1 MILRAT
7 DFMKKTFL
15 FLTSLCALCCC
26 GGSLR
31 IDITGLDEQ
40 IRIKSSVPGTSQSAK
55 PQGKLL
61 QKTSI
66 LPSAN
71 DWKEFQLTFTPLK
84 SGVIYITL
92 RGTNEDPVLVDGFS
106 AIGANLKNG
115 NFETLT
121 PAKTFAVW
129 RSSSKNV
136 VSDPKLVKEGKYCAR
151 VTYTSRL
158 NLKGLKVTADTP
170 VTLKGFFR
178 NEKPAPAQSD
188 LRKKLALP
196 PDSNVVF
203 DPTFDKN
210 KPLVISSGRLELHP
224 TFENCSVYLNLLPEE
239 RNKKLKVE
247 FFYRK
252 AGKGTYLPTLP
263 PAEVVQ
269 EHAWRGSVFN
279 LEENTAY
286 DFKALITAQG
296 YKKEVKGNFRTLNS
310 KVPFETVVLQP
321 GKCTVKI
328 TSGTPDKYKRYTSKG
343 KVITAVNGSEAV
355 FLLKDL
361 KYIIFDDMVIDAQGA
376 QNGFKLDNCS
386 NIIIRNCE
394 VYNFGR
400 KSAGPRYGA
409 SMYYNGGM
417 HDATGKLLYDDLA
430 FRLFQTRN
438 VLIERCFVHDPAY
451 PSQTWLYAHP
461 SGPGCIKVM
470 DCRNTVVRWNDFV
483 GRDERRFIDHIIG
496 PPNGSLRGG
505 FARDADI
512 YGNFFAFSNDDAAE
526 LEGGAMNIRCYGNRI
541 EGTLSGMST
550 GPISLGP
557 SYLIGNLFTNP
568 GDDDGT
574 FSQPYK
580 NGGGTKGVNHT
591 RGKYYA
597 LNNTVGDSWVSKYGM
612 GNFSEPHKEY
622 FPSCKAYLRNNILR
636 CSGRFYHRLWH
647 TFNTDCNG
655 NLLERIPGVDPE
667 LIAKDMEAIKKS
679 GHEKQGIYAKATY
692 NAPLTGDYSLR
703 KNAPGYGKAM
713 IQNNFPNFKHCGAYE
728 GYAHEWFPKRPLH
741 MYADKTELH
750 WLKGDF
756 SLRTIKVTAPG
767 AMKFKAI
774 ASDSFF
780 AVTQKS
786 CKASGKNK
794 EYIYTVK
801 LLPEKMKT
809 PRRYSGAI
817 LFRNE
822 AGLALPVTLFA
833 DGRIPLEKAISDP
846 LRFIRARKISAKMPK
861 YVFEVSVPAPGTY
874 FMMVRGQYAPNL
886 SSGKVN
892 LTCDGQSFKRELPKA
907 SAEWMLLKSFKFRRL
922 VPFELPAGKK
932 KFEFESLNGVTIR
945 EVVLTR
951 EPWVLL
957 RNREYA
963 VKGVK

>member
-1 MILRAT
+1 
-7 DFMKKTFL
+7 MKKNFL
-15 FLTSLCALCCC
+15 FLFAFGALCCC

-31 IDITGLDEQ
+31 VDIIGLDEQ
-40 IRIKSSVPGTSQSAK
+40 IRIKSSVPETSQST
-55 PQGKLL
+55 KLRGNQL

-71 DWKEFQLTFTPLK
+71 VWKEFHLAFTPSR
-84 SGVIYITL
+84 SGVIHITL
-92 RGTNEDPVLVDGFS
+92 RGTNEDPVLIDGFS
-106 AIGANLKNG
+106 AVGIHLPNG
-115 NFETLT
+115 DFESVTSK
-121 PAKTFAVW
+121 KTFSVW
-129 RSSSKNV
+129 GGSSANV
-136 VSDPKLVKEGKYCAR
+136 VSDPKLVKEGKYCGR
-151 VTYTSRL
+151 ITYDSRL
-158 NLKGLKVTADTP
+158 NLKRLKVTANTP

-178 NEKPAPAQSD
+178 NEKKVPTQSD
-188 LRKKLALP
+188 FRKKLALP
-196 PDSNVVF
+196 PNSNVVF
-203 DPTFDKN
+203 DPSFDKN

-224 TFENCSVYLNLLPEE
+224 TYENCSVYLNLLPEE

-247 FFYRK
+247 FFFRK
-252 AGKGTYLPTLP
+252 AGEKNYTSTVP
-263 PAEVVQ
+263 PAEVIQ
-269 EHAWRGSVFN
+269 EHAWRGSLFN
-279 LEENTAY
+279 LKENTSY
-286 DFKALITAQG
+286 DFKAVITG
-296 YKKEVKGNFRTLNS
+296 KSYKKEVPGKFRTLNS
-310 KVPFETVVLQP
+310 KVPFETVLLPP
-321 GKCTVKI
+321 GKITAKI
-328 TSGTPDKYKRYTSKG
+328 LSGTPAKYKRYTSNG
-343 KVITAVNGSEAV
+343 KMITAVKGSTAV
-355 FLLKDL
+355 FELANMEN
-361 KYIIFDDMVIDAQGA
+361 IIFENMVIDAKGA
-376 QNGFKLDNCS
+376 QHGFKLDNCR

-394 VYNFGR
+394 IFNFGR
-400 KSAGPRYGA
+400 KSAGPRFSA
-409 SMYYNGGM
+409 DMYYNGG
-417 HDATGKLLYDDLA
+417 HYNEAGQLLYDDVA
-430 FRLFQTRN
+430 FRLFQN
-438 VLIERCFVHDPAY
+438 KNILIERCFVHDPAY

-470 DCRNTVVRWNDFV
+470 DCANTVVRWNDFV
-483 GRDERRFIDHIIG
+483 GRDDRRFIDHIIG

-557 SYLIGNLFTNP
+557 TYLIGNLFTNP
-568 GDDDGT
+568 GDDDGS

-580 NGGGTKGVNHT
+580 NGGGTPGVNHT
-591 RGKYYA
+591 RGKLYM
-597 LNNTVGDSWVSKYGM
+597 LHNTVGDSWIAKYGV
-612 GNFSEPHKEY
+612 GSFSIPHKNY
-622 FPSCKAYLRNNILR
+622 YPSCKAYLRNNIIR
-636 CSGRFYHRLWH
+636 SWGRFYHRTWH
-647 TFNTDCNG
+647 FFNTDCNG
-655 NLLERIPGVDPE
+655 DLLERLPGADPE

-679 GHEKQGIYAKATY
+679 GHEKQGIYAKAGY

-703 KNAPGYGKAM
+703 KNAHGYGKAM
-713 IQNNFPNFKHCGAYE
+713 IQKNFQNFKHCGAYE
-728 GYAHEWFPKRPLH
+728 GYAHEWFPKRPLP

-756 SLRTIKVTAPG
+756 TLRTIKVTAP
-767 AMKFKAI
+767 ADMKFKAV

-780 AVTQKS
+780 ALSQKS
-786 CKASGKNK
+786 CKSSGKNK

-846 LRFIRARKISAKMPK
+846 ARFIRARKISSKAPK
-861 YVFEVSVPAPGTY
+861 VVFEVSVPAPGTY

-892 LTCDGQSFKRELPKA
+892 LTCDGQSYQRELPKA
-907 SAEWMLLKSFKFRRL
+907 SEEWMLLKSFKLRRL

-957 RNREYA
+957 RNRAYT
-963 VKGVK
+963 VKGGK